1 MSKAY
6 DEFFRL
12 ETERLALRPFTEA
25 DYPLILRI
33 SSDPAT
39 TEYLYYWG
47 RIGTTPESDARRF
60 LDYALKNWARLP
72 IRARE
77 YCVTLR
83 QGGQAIGDGSIEW
96 VENERGTAEI
106 GWILLPEY
114 RGRGYATEA
123 GRELMR
129 TAFEVMGADTVI
141 AHCDSRNAPSRHV
154 MERLGM
160 TLRAIEPEARPAK
173 RPGEKNGDE
182 CTYAISRS

>member
-1 MSKAY
+1 MKNY
-6 DEFFRL
+6 EEFYHL
-12 ETERLALRPFTEA
+12 ETERLTLRPFTEE

-33 SSDPAT
+33 SSDPKT

-47 RIGTTPESDARRF
+47 RIGTTPESDAKRF
-60 LDYALKNWARLP
+60 LDYAVKNWRKTP

-77 YCVTLR
+77 FCLVLKET
-83 QGGQAIGDGSIEW
+83 GEAIGDGSVEW
-96 VENERGTAEI
+96 VEDEPGTAEI

-129 TAFEVMGADTVI
+129 AAFEVMGADTVI
-141 AHCDSRNAPSRHV
+141 AHCDSRNQPSRNV

-160 TLRAIEPEARPAK
+160 TLREITPGARPAK
-173 RPGEKNGDE
+173 RVGELNGDE
-182 CTYAISRS
+182 CTYAVERAL

>member
-1 MSKAY
+1 MAKAY
-6 DEFFRL
+6 DEFYRL
-12 ETERLALRPFTEA
+12 ETERMALRPFTEA

-60 LDYALKNWARLP
+60 LDYALKSWKKTP

-77 YCVTLR
+77 FCLVVKET
-83 QGGQAIGDGSIEW
+83 GEAIGDGSVEW
-96 VENERGTAEI
+96 VEAEPGTAEI
-106 GWILLPEY
+106 GWILLPEH
-114 RGRGYATEA
+114 RGKGYATEA

-141 AHCDSRNAPSRHV
+141 AHCDSRNTPSRNV

-182 CTYAISRS
+182 CTYALSRP